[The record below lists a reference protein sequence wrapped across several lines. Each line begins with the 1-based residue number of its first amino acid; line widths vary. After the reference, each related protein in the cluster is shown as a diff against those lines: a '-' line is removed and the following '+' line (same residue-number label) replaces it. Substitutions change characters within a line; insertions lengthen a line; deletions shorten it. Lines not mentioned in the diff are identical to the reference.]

1 MADRIKGITVVLGGD
16 TTGLNKALSGTNKEI
31 KSTQAQLKDVERL
44 LKLDPT
50 NTKLLEQRQRLL
62 SEAVGET
69 RTKLTALKEAEKQ
82 VQEQFK
88 KGEISQQQ
96 YDALQREIVETE
108 NQLKGLQTQAE
119 KSNDALASIKTV
131 SDKVALGA
139 SNLSKTMLPATAAI
153 AGIGGVAFNAA
164 SDLVESQNK
173 VDVAFGDSAE
183 SIKNFAETTL
193 DAYGIAKGTA
203 MDMAAQFGDMGTSM
217 GLSSSAT
224 ADMSKSLVGL
234 VGDLASFK
242 NISTDQAMT
251 ALNGIFTGETESLKT
266 LGIVMTQTNLDA
278 YALAN
283 GFGKTTKEMTEAEK
297 VQLRYAYIMNAT
309 KNAQGDFSRTSDG
322 AANSMRIMKES
333 AKEATAEF
341 GQALLPVI
349 TPLIQKVT
357 ELIKGFSALDDGQK
371 KTIITVLALVAAIGP
386 VAGII
391 SGIASAASISTTVIS
406 TLRGAIAI
414 LTGTATTGTTAATAL
429 AKAIAFL
436 TSPIGIVIAAIVA
449 AVALIAVKGDE
460 IQAIL
465 QKVDD
470 FLQNVFATDW
480 TKIFGPVLGNI
491 LNGFFKNVKNIW
503 DSIKRIF
510 SGVIDFIRGV
520 FTGDWERAWK
530 GVQDIFGGL
539 FNGLVALAKA
549 PLNGIIGLL
558 NMAIGAINS
567 LINGFNSIGFTMPK
581 WLGGGSWH
589 PNIPNIPSIPFLAKG
604 GTVLSGSAIVGEAG
618 PELLTVGPGGTRVQP
633 ITNSSTNDTYLGGLT
648 LNVYGAPGQSEN
660 ELANIIMEKIQSATL
675 RKGAVF
681 GA

>member
-96 YDALQREIVETE
+96 YDALQREIIETE
-108 NQLKGLQTQAE
+108 NQLNKLESAANQ
-119 KSNDALASIKTV
+119 SNAALNKIAAVANNISGGAQKVADATRGISVAAGGAAVGMLGMAVSAGAAADDINTLAKQSGFGTDEIQKWQYAADRMDVSVETIISSARKMKKNMVSTSKDTIAAWEELGVAVTDSNGELRDSTTVFYEVVDALAKVENETQRDTLAMQLFGKSADEMAGIIDDGGTALKEMGAEAEASGLILSQDALDGANAFNDGLDTLKAKAQQAFFSSGAALAENLLPLLDTLV
-131 SDKVALGA
+131 EKMSVALSWIA
-139 SNLSKTMLPATAAI
+139 S
-153 AGIGGVAFNAA
+153 
-164 SDLVESQNK
+164 
-173 VDVAFGDSAE
+173 
-183 SIKNFAETTL
+183 L
-193 DAYGIAKGTA
+193 D
-203 MDMAAQFGDMGTSM
+203 
-217 GLSSSAT
+217 
-224 ADMSKSLVGL
+224 
-234 VGDLASFK
+234 
-242 NISTDQAMT
+242 
-251 ALNGIFTGETESLKT
+251 GETLT
-266 LGIVMTQTNLDA
+266 MIG
-278 YALAN
+278 
-283 GFGKTTKEMTEAEK
+283 
-297 VQLRYAYIMNAT
+297 
-309 KNAQGDFSRTSDG
+309 
-322 AANSMRIMKES
+322 
-333 AKEATAEF
+333 
-341 GQALLPVI
+341 
-349 TPLIQKVT
+349 
-357 ELIKGFSALDDGQK
+357 
-371 KTIITVLALVAAIGP
+371 TVLLAVAAISP
-386 VAGII
+386 IAGII
-391 SGIASAASISTTVIS
+391 SKITGSIQLVTQAINFLIAN
-406 TLRGAIAI
+406 
-414 LTGTATTGTTAATAL
+414 
-429 AKAIAFL
+429 
-436 TSPIGIVIAAIVA
+436 PIVLLIAAIVA
-449 AVALIAVKGDE
+449 LVVLIATKGDE

-465 QKVDD
+465 QKVDN

-618 PELLTVGPGGTRVQP
+618 PELLTVGPGGTKVQP
-633 ITNSSTNDTYLGGLT
+633 LTNSSTNDTYLGGLT

>member
-1 MADRIKGITVVLGGD
+1 LGGEQLADRIKGITVVLGGD

-69 RTKLTALKEAEKQ
+69 RSKLTALKEAEKQ

-96 YDALQREIVETE
+96 YDALQREIIETESQLNKLESAANQSNAALNKIAAVANDISGGAQKVADATRGISVAAGGAAVGMLGMAVSAGAAADDINTLAKQSGFGTDEIQKWQYAADRMDVSVETIISSARKMKKNMVSTSKDTIAAWE
-108 NQLKGLQTQAE
+108 ELGVAVTD
-119 KSNDALASIKTV
+119 SNGELRDSTTVFYEAVDALAKVENETQRDTLAMQLFGKSADEMAGIIDDGGTALKEMGAEAEASGLILSQDALDGANAFNDGLDTLKAKAQQAFFSSGASLAENLLPMLDTLV
-131 SDKVALGA
+131 EKMSVALSWIA
-139 SNLSKTMLPATAAI
+139 S
-153 AGIGGVAFNAA
+153 
-164 SDLVESQNK
+164 
-173 VDVAFGDSAE
+173 
-183 SIKNFAETTL
+183 L
-193 DAYGIAKGTA
+193 D
-203 MDMAAQFGDMGTSM
+203 
-217 GLSSSAT
+217 
-224 ADMSKSLVGL
+224 
-234 VGDLASFK
+234 
-242 NISTDQAMT
+242 
-251 ALNGIFTGETESLKT
+251 GETLT
-266 LGIVMTQTNLDA
+266 MIG
-278 YALAN
+278 
-283 GFGKTTKEMTEAEK
+283 
-297 VQLRYAYIMNAT
+297 
-309 KNAQGDFSRTSDG
+309 
-322 AANSMRIMKES
+322 
-333 AKEATAEF
+333 
-341 GQALLPVI
+341 
-349 TPLIQKVT
+349 
-357 ELIKGFSALDDGQK
+357 
-371 KTIITVLALVAAIGP
+371 TVLLAVAAISP
-386 VAGII
+386 IAGII
-391 SGIASAASISTTVIS
+391 SKITGSIQLVTQAINFLIAN
-406 TLRGAIAI
+406 
-414 LTGTATTGTTAATAL
+414 
-429 AKAIAFL
+429 
-436 TSPIGIVIAAIVA
+436 PIVLLIAAIVA
-449 AVALIAVKGDE
+449 LVVLIATKGDE

-465 QKVDD
+465 QKVDN

-633 ITNSSTNDTYLGGLT
+633 LTNSSTNDTYLGGLT

-660 ELANIIMEKIQSATL
+660 ELANIIMGKIQSATL

>member
-96 YDALQREIVETE
+96 YDALQREIIETE
-108 NQLKGLQTQAE
+108 NQLNKLESAANQ
-119 KSNDALASIKTV
+119 SNAALNKIEAVANNISGGAQKVADATRGISVAAGGAAVGMLGMAVSAGAAADDINTLAKQSGFGTDEIQKWQYAADRMDVSVETIISSARKMKKNMVSTSKDTIAAWEELGVAVTDSNGELRDSTTVFYEAVDALAKVENETQRDTLAMQLFGKSADEMAGIIDDGGTALKEMGAEAEASGLILSQDALDGANAFNDGLDTLKAKAQQAFFSSGAALAENLLPMLDSLVDKMSGVLSWIASLDGETLTMIGTV
-131 SDKVALGA
+131 LLAI
-139 SNLSKTMLPATAAI
+139 AAI
-153 AGIGGVAFNAA
+153 SPI
-164 SDLVESQNK
+164 
-173 VDVAFGDSAE
+173 
-183 SIKNFAETTL
+183 
-193 DAYGIAKGTA
+193 
-203 MDMAAQFGDMGTSM
+203 
-217 GLSSSAT
+217 
-224 ADMSKSLVGL
+224 
-234 VGDLASFK
+234 
-242 NISTDQAMT
+242 
-251 ALNGIFTGETESLKT
+251 
-266 LGIVMTQTNLDA
+266 
-278 YALAN
+278 
-283 GFGKTTKEMTEAEK
+283 
-297 VQLRYAYIMNAT
+297 
-309 KNAQGDFSRTSDG
+309 
-322 AANSMRIMKES
+322 
-333 AKEATAEF
+333 
-341 GQALLPVI
+341 
-349 TPLIQKVT
+349 
-357 ELIKGFSALDDGQK
+357 
-371 KTIITVLALVAAIGP
+371 
-386 VAGII
+386 AGII
-391 SGIASAASISTTVIS
+391 SKITGSIQLVTQAINFLIAN
-406 TLRGAIAI
+406 
-414 LTGTATTGTTAATAL
+414 
-429 AKAIAFL
+429 
-436 TSPIGIVIAAIVA
+436 PIVLLIVAIVA
-449 AVALIAVKGDE
+449 LVVLIATKGDE

-465 QKVDD
+465 QKVDN

-633 ITNSSTNDTYLGGLT
+633 LTNSSTNDTYLGGLT

>member
-96 YDALQREIVETE
+96 YDALQREIIETE
-108 NQLKGLQTQAE
+108 NQLNKLESAANQ
-119 KSNDALASIKTV
+119 SNAALNKIAAVANNISGGAQKVADATRGISVAAGGAAVGMLGMAVSAGAAADDINTLAKQSGFGTDEIQKWQYAADRMDVSVETIISSARKMKKNMVSTSKDTIAAWEELGVAVTDSNGELRDSTTVFYEAVDALAKVENETQRDTLAMQLFGKSADEMAGIIDDGGTALKEMGAEAEASGLILSQDALDGANAFNDGLDTLKAKAQQAFFSSGAALAENLLPLLDTLV
-131 SDKVALGA
+131 EKMSVALSWIA
-139 SNLSKTMLPATAAI
+139 S
-153 AGIGGVAFNAA
+153 
-164 SDLVESQNK
+164 
-173 VDVAFGDSAE
+173 
-183 SIKNFAETTL
+183 L
-193 DAYGIAKGTA
+193 D
-203 MDMAAQFGDMGTSM
+203 
-217 GLSSSAT
+217 
-224 ADMSKSLVGL
+224 
-234 VGDLASFK
+234 
-242 NISTDQAMT
+242 
-251 ALNGIFTGETESLKT
+251 GETLT
-266 LGIVMTQTNLDA
+266 MIG
-278 YALAN
+278 
-283 GFGKTTKEMTEAEK
+283 
-297 VQLRYAYIMNAT
+297 
-309 KNAQGDFSRTSDG
+309 
-322 AANSMRIMKES
+322 
-333 AKEATAEF
+333 
-341 GQALLPVI
+341 
-349 TPLIQKVT
+349 
-357 ELIKGFSALDDGQK
+357 
-371 KTIITVLALVAAIGP
+371 TVLLAVAAISP
-386 VAGII
+386 IAGII
-391 SGIASAASISTTVIS
+391 SKITGSIQLVTQAINFLIAN
-406 TLRGAIAI
+406 
-414 LTGTATTGTTAATAL
+414 
-429 AKAIAFL
+429 
-436 TSPIGIVIAAIVA
+436 PIVLLIAAIVA
-449 AVALIAVKGDE
+449 LVVLIATKGDE

-465 QKVDD
+465 QKVDN

-604 GTVLSGSAIVGEAG
+604 GTVLSGSAIVGEDG
-618 PELLTVGPGGTRVQP
+618 PELLTVGPGGTKVQP
-633 ITNSSTNDTYLGGLT
+633 LTNSSTNDTYLGGLT

>member
-69 RTKLTALKEAEKQ
+69 RTKLTDLKEAEKQ

-96 YDALQREIVETE
+96 YDALQREIIETE
-108 NQLKGLQTQAE
+108 NQLNKLESAANQ
-119 KSNDALASIKTV
+119 SNAALNKIAAVANNISGGAQKVADATRGISVAAGGAAVGMLGMAVSAGAAADDINTLAKQSGFGTDEIQKWQYAADRMDVSVETIISSARKMKKNMVSTSKDTIAAWEELGVAVTDSNGELRDSTTVFYEAVDALAKVENETQRDTLAMQLFGKSADEMAGIIDDGGTALKEMGAEAEASGLILSQDALDGANAFNDGLDTLKAKAQQAFFSSGAALAENLLPLLDTLV
-131 SDKVALGA
+131 EKMSVALSWIA
-139 SNLSKTMLPATAAI
+139 S
-153 AGIGGVAFNAA
+153 
-164 SDLVESQNK
+164 
-173 VDVAFGDSAE
+173 
-183 SIKNFAETTL
+183 L
-193 DAYGIAKGTA
+193 D
-203 MDMAAQFGDMGTSM
+203 
-217 GLSSSAT
+217 
-224 ADMSKSLVGL
+224 
-234 VGDLASFK
+234 
-242 NISTDQAMT
+242 
-251 ALNGIFTGETESLKT
+251 GETLT
-266 LGIVMTQTNLDA
+266 MIG
-278 YALAN
+278 
-283 GFGKTTKEMTEAEK
+283 
-297 VQLRYAYIMNAT
+297 
-309 KNAQGDFSRTSDG
+309 
-322 AANSMRIMKES
+322 
-333 AKEATAEF
+333 
-341 GQALLPVI
+341 
-349 TPLIQKVT
+349 
-357 ELIKGFSALDDGQK
+357 
-371 KTIITVLALVAAIGP
+371 TVLLAVAAISP
-386 VAGII
+386 IAGII
-391 SGIASAASISTTVIS
+391 SKITGSIQLVTQAINFLIAN
-406 TLRGAIAI
+406 
-414 LTGTATTGTTAATAL
+414 
-429 AKAIAFL
+429 
-436 TSPIGIVIAAIVA
+436 PIVLLIAAIVA
-449 AVALIAVKGDE
+449 LVVLIATKGDE

-465 QKVDD
+465 QKVDN

-589 PNIPNIPSIPFLAKG
+589 PNIQNIPSIPFLAKG

-633 ITNSSTNDTYLGGLT
+633 LTNSSTNDTYLGGLT

>member
-69 RTKLTALKEAEKQ
+69 RSKLTALKEAEKQ

-96 YDALQREIVETE
+96 YDALQREIIETESQLNKLESAANQSNAALNKIAAVANDISGGAQKVADATRGISVAAGGAAVGMLGMAVSAGAAADDINTLAKQSGFGTDEIQKWQYAADRMDVSVETIISSARKMKKNMVSTSKDTIAAWE
-108 NQLKGLQTQAE
+108 ELGVAVTD
-119 KSNDALASIKTV
+119 SNGELRDSTTVFYEAVDALAKVENETQRDTLAMQLFGKSADEMAGIIDDGGTALKEMGAEAEASGLILSQDALDGANAFNDGLDTLKAKAQQAFFSSGASLAENLLPMLDTLV
-131 SDKVALGA
+131 EKMSVALSWIA
-139 SNLSKTMLPATAAI
+139 S
-153 AGIGGVAFNAA
+153 
-164 SDLVESQNK
+164 
-173 VDVAFGDSAE
+173 
-183 SIKNFAETTL
+183 L
-193 DAYGIAKGTA
+193 D
-203 MDMAAQFGDMGTSM
+203 
-217 GLSSSAT
+217 
-224 ADMSKSLVGL
+224 
-234 VGDLASFK
+234 
-242 NISTDQAMT
+242 
-251 ALNGIFTGETESLKT
+251 GETLT
-266 LGIVMTQTNLDA
+266 MIG
-278 YALAN
+278 
-283 GFGKTTKEMTEAEK
+283 
-297 VQLRYAYIMNAT
+297 
-309 KNAQGDFSRTSDG
+309 
-322 AANSMRIMKES
+322 
-333 AKEATAEF
+333 
-341 GQALLPVI
+341 
-349 TPLIQKVT
+349 
-357 ELIKGFSALDDGQK
+357 
-371 KTIITVLALVAAIGP
+371 TVLLAVAAISP
-386 VAGII
+386 IAGII
-391 SGIASAASISTTVIS
+391 SKITGSIQLVTQAINFLIAN
-406 TLRGAIAI
+406 
-414 LTGTATTGTTAATAL
+414 
-429 AKAIAFL
+429 
-436 TSPIGIVIAAIVA
+436 PIVLLIAAIVA
-449 AVALIAVKGDE
+449 LVVLIATKGDE

-465 QKVDD
+465 QKVDN

-633 ITNSSTNDTYLGGLT
+633 LTNSSTNDTYLGGLT

-660 ELANIIMEKIQSATL
+660 ELANIIMGKIQSATL

>member
-96 YDALQREIVETE
+96 YDALQREIIETESQLNKLESAANQSNAALNKIAAVANDISGGAQKVADATRGISVAAGGAAVGMLGMAVSAGAAADDINTLAKQSGFGTDEIQKWQYAADRMDVSVETIISSARKMKKNMVSTSKDTIAAWE
-108 NQLKGLQTQAE
+108 ELGVAVTD
-119 KSNDALASIKTV
+119 SNGELRDSTTVFYEAVDALAQVENETQRDTLAMQLFGKSADEMAGIIDDGGTALKEMGAEAEASGLILSQDALDGANAFNDGLDTLKAKAQQAFFSSGAALAENLLPMLDTLV
-131 SDKVALGA
+131 EKMSVALSWIA
-139 SNLSKTMLPATAAI
+139 S
-153 AGIGGVAFNAA
+153 
-164 SDLVESQNK
+164 
-173 VDVAFGDSAE
+173 
-183 SIKNFAETTL
+183 L
-193 DAYGIAKGTA
+193 D
-203 MDMAAQFGDMGTSM
+203 
-217 GLSSSAT
+217 
-224 ADMSKSLVGL
+224 
-234 VGDLASFK
+234 
-242 NISTDQAMT
+242 
-251 ALNGIFTGETESLKT
+251 GETLT
-266 LGIVMTQTNLDA
+266 MIG
-278 YALAN
+278 
-283 GFGKTTKEMTEAEK
+283 
-297 VQLRYAYIMNAT
+297 
-309 KNAQGDFSRTSDG
+309 
-322 AANSMRIMKES
+322 
-333 AKEATAEF
+333 
-341 GQALLPVI
+341 
-349 TPLIQKVT
+349 
-357 ELIKGFSALDDGQK
+357 
-371 KTIITVLALVAAIGP
+371 TVLLAVAAISP
-386 VAGII
+386 IAGII
-391 SGIASAASISTTVIS
+391 SKITGSIQLVTQAINFLIAN
-406 TLRGAIAI
+406 
-414 LTGTATTGTTAATAL
+414 
-429 AKAIAFL
+429 
-436 TSPIGIVIAAIVA
+436 PIVLLIAAIVA
-449 AVALIAVKGDE
+449 LVVLIATKGDE

-491 LNGFFKNVKNIW
+491 LNGFFKNVKKIW

-633 ITNSSTNDTYLGGLT
+633 LTNSSTNDTYLGGLT

>member
-96 YDALQREIVETE
+96 YDALQREIIETE
-108 NQLKGLQTQAE
+108 NQLNKLESAANQ
-119 KSNDALASIKTV
+119 SNAALNKIAAVANNISGGAQKVADATRGISVAAGGAAVGMLGMAVSAGAAADDINTLAKQSGFGTDEIQKWQYAADRMDVSVETIISSARKMKKNMVSTSKDTIAAWEELGVAVTDSNGELRDSTTVFYEAVDALAKVENETQRDTLAMQLFGKSADEMAGIIDDGGTALKEMGAEAEASGLILSQDALDGANAFNDGLDTLKAKAQQAFFSSGAALAENLLPLLDTLV
-131 SDKVALGA
+131 EKMSVALSWIA
-139 SNLSKTMLPATAAI
+139 S
-153 AGIGGVAFNAA
+153 
-164 SDLVESQNK
+164 
-173 VDVAFGDSAE
+173 
-183 SIKNFAETTL
+183 L
-193 DAYGIAKGTA
+193 D
-203 MDMAAQFGDMGTSM
+203 
-217 GLSSSAT
+217 
-224 ADMSKSLVGL
+224 
-234 VGDLASFK
+234 
-242 NISTDQAMT
+242 
-251 ALNGIFTGETESLKT
+251 GETLT
-266 LGIVMTQTNLDA
+266 MIG
-278 YALAN
+278 
-283 GFGKTTKEMTEAEK
+283 
-297 VQLRYAYIMNAT
+297 
-309 KNAQGDFSRTSDG
+309 
-322 AANSMRIMKES
+322 
-333 AKEATAEF
+333 
-341 GQALLPVI
+341 
-349 TPLIQKVT
+349 
-357 ELIKGFSALDDGQK
+357 
-371 KTIITVLALVAAIGP
+371 TVLLAVAAISP
-386 VAGII
+386 IAGII
-391 SGIASAASISTTVIS
+391 SKITGSIQLVTQAINFLIAN
-406 TLRGAIAI
+406 
-414 LTGTATTGTTAATAL
+414 
-429 AKAIAFL
+429 
-436 TSPIGIVIAAIVA
+436 PIVLLIAAIVA
-449 AVALIAVKGDE
+449 LVVLIATKGDE

-465 QKVDD
+465 QKVDN

-618 PELLTVGPGGTRVQP
+618 PELLTVGPGGTKVQP
-633 ITNSSTNDTYLGGLT
+633 LTNSSTNDTYLGGLT

>member
-69 RTKLTALKEAEKQ
+69 RTKLTDLKEAEKQ

-96 YDALQREIVETE
+96 YDALQREIIETE
-108 NQLKGLQTQAE
+108 NQLNKLESAANQ
-119 KSNDALASIKTV
+119 SNAALNKIAAVANNISGGAQKVADATRGISVAAGGAAVGMLGMAVSAGAAADDINTLAKQSGFGTDEIQKWQYAADRMDVSVETIISSARKMKKNMVSTSKDTIAAWEELGVAVTDSNGELRDSTTVFYEAVDALAKVENETQRDTLAMQLFGKSADEMAGIIDDGGTALKEMGAEAEASGLILSQDALDGANAFNDGLDTLKAKAQQAFFSSGAALAENLLPLLDTLV
-131 SDKVALGA
+131 EKMSVALSWIA
-139 SNLSKTMLPATAAI
+139 S
-153 AGIGGVAFNAA
+153 
-164 SDLVESQNK
+164 
-173 VDVAFGDSAE
+173 
-183 SIKNFAETTL
+183 L
-193 DAYGIAKGTA
+193 D
-203 MDMAAQFGDMGTSM
+203 
-217 GLSSSAT
+217 
-224 ADMSKSLVGL
+224 
-234 VGDLASFK
+234 
-242 NISTDQAMT
+242 
-251 ALNGIFTGETESLKT
+251 GETLT
-266 LGIVMTQTNLDA
+266 MIG
-278 YALAN
+278 
-283 GFGKTTKEMTEAEK
+283 
-297 VQLRYAYIMNAT
+297 
-309 KNAQGDFSRTSDG
+309 
-322 AANSMRIMKES
+322 
-333 AKEATAEF
+333 
-341 GQALLPVI
+341 
-349 TPLIQKVT
+349 
-357 ELIKGFSALDDGQK
+357 
-371 KTIITVLALVAAIGP
+371 TVLLAVAAISP
-386 VAGII
+386 IAGII
-391 SGIASAASISTTVIS
+391 SKITWSIQLVTQAINFLIAN
-406 TLRGAIAI
+406 
-414 LTGTATTGTTAATAL
+414 
-429 AKAIAFL
+429 
-436 TSPIGIVIAAIVA
+436 PIVLLIAAIVA
-449 AVALIAVKGDE
+449 LVVLIATKGDE

-465 QKVDD
+465 QKVDN

-589 PNIPNIPSIPFLAKG
+589 PNIQNIPSIPFLAKG

-618 PELLTVGPGGTRVQP
+618 PELLTVGPGGTKVQP
-633 ITNSSTNDTYLGGLT
+633 LTNSSTNDTYLGGLT

>member
-1 MADRIKGITVVLGGD
+1 MGGEQLADRIKGITVVLGGD

-69 RTKLTALKEAEKQ
+69 RSKLTALKEAEKQ

-96 YDALQREIVETE
+96 YDALQREIIETESQLNKLESAANQSNAALNKIAAVANDISGGAQKVADATRGISVAAGGAAVGMLGMAVSAGAAADDINTLAKQSGFGTDEIQKWQYAADRMDVSVETIISSARKMKKNMVSTSKDTIAAWE
-108 NQLKGLQTQAE
+108 ELGVAVTD
-119 KSNDALASIKTV
+119 SNGELRDSTTVFYEAVDALAKVENETQRDTLAMQLFGKSADEMAGIIDDGGTALKEMGAEAEASGLILSQDALDGANAFNDGLDTLKAKAQQAFFSSGASLAENLLPMLDTLV
-131 SDKVALGA
+131 EKMSVALSWIA
-139 SNLSKTMLPATAAI
+139 S
-153 AGIGGVAFNAA
+153 
-164 SDLVESQNK
+164 
-173 VDVAFGDSAE
+173 
-183 SIKNFAETTL
+183 L
-193 DAYGIAKGTA
+193 D
-203 MDMAAQFGDMGTSM
+203 
-217 GLSSSAT
+217 
-224 ADMSKSLVGL
+224 
-234 VGDLASFK
+234 
-242 NISTDQAMT
+242 
-251 ALNGIFTGETESLKT
+251 GETLT
-266 LGIVMTQTNLDA
+266 MIG
-278 YALAN
+278 
-283 GFGKTTKEMTEAEK
+283 
-297 VQLRYAYIMNAT
+297 
-309 KNAQGDFSRTSDG
+309 
-322 AANSMRIMKES
+322 
-333 AKEATAEF
+333 
-341 GQALLPVI
+341 
-349 TPLIQKVT
+349 
-357 ELIKGFSALDDGQK
+357 
-371 KTIITVLALVAAIGP
+371 TVLLAVAAISP
-386 VAGII
+386 IAGII
-391 SGIASAASISTTVIS
+391 SKITGSIQLVTQAINFLIAN
-406 TLRGAIAI
+406 
-414 LTGTATTGTTAATAL
+414 
-429 AKAIAFL
+429 
-436 TSPIGIVIAAIVA
+436 PIVLLIAAIVA
-449 AVALIAVKGDE
+449 LVVLIATKGDE

-465 QKVDD
+465 QKVDN

-618 PELLTVGPGGTRVQP
+618 PELLTVGPGGTKVQP
-633 ITNSSTNDTYLGGLT
+633 LTNSSTNDTYLGGLT

>member
-69 RTKLTALKEAEKQ
+69 RTKLTDLKEAEKQ

-96 YDALQREIVETE
+96 YDALQREIIETE
-108 NQLKGLQTQAE
+108 NQLNKLESAANQ
-119 KSNDALASIKTV
+119 SNAALNKIAAVANNISGGAQKVADATRGISVAAGGAAVGMLGMAVSAGAAADDINTLAKQSGFGTDEIQKWQYAADRMDVSVETIISSARKMKKNMVSTSKDTIAAWEELGVAVTDSNGELRDSTTVFYEAVDALAKVENETQRDTLAMQLFGKSADEMAGIIDDGGTALKEMGAEAEASGLILSQDALDGANAFNDGLDTLKAKAQQAFFSSGAALAENLLPLLDTLV
-131 SDKVALGA
+131 EKMSVALSWIA
-139 SNLSKTMLPATAAI
+139 S
-153 AGIGGVAFNAA
+153 
-164 SDLVESQNK
+164 
-173 VDVAFGDSAE
+173 
-183 SIKNFAETTL
+183 L
-193 DAYGIAKGTA
+193 D
-203 MDMAAQFGDMGTSM
+203 
-217 GLSSSAT
+217 
-224 ADMSKSLVGL
+224 
-234 VGDLASFK
+234 
-242 NISTDQAMT
+242 
-251 ALNGIFTGETESLKT
+251 GETLT
-266 LGIVMTQTNLDA
+266 MIG
-278 YALAN
+278 
-283 GFGKTTKEMTEAEK
+283 
-297 VQLRYAYIMNAT
+297 
-309 KNAQGDFSRTSDG
+309 
-322 AANSMRIMKES
+322 
-333 AKEATAEF
+333 
-341 GQALLPVI
+341 
-349 TPLIQKVT
+349 
-357 ELIKGFSALDDGQK
+357 
-371 KTIITVLALVAAIGP
+371 TVLLAVAAISP
-386 VAGII
+386 IASII
-391 SGIASAASISTTVIS
+391 SKITGSIQLVTQAINFLIAN
-406 TLRGAIAI
+406 
-414 LTGTATTGTTAATAL
+414 
-429 AKAIAFL
+429 
-436 TSPIGIVIAAIVA
+436 PIVLLIAAIVA
-449 AVALIAVKGDE
+449 LVVLIATKGDE

-465 QKVDD
+465 QKVDN

-618 PELLTVGPGGTRVQP
+618 PELLTVGPGGTKVQP
-633 ITNSSTNDTYLGGLT
+633 LTNSSTNDTYLGGLT

>member
-69 RTKLTALKEAEKQ
+69 RTKLTDLKEAEKQ

-96 YDALQREIVETE
+96 YDALQREIIETE
-108 NQLKGLQTQAE
+108 NQLNKLESAANQ
-119 KSNDALASIKTV
+119 SNAALNKIAAVANNISGGAQKVADATRGISVAAGGAAVGMLGMAVSAGAAADDINTLAKQSGFGTDEIQKWQYAADRMDVSVETIISSARKMKKNMVSTSKDTIAAWEELGVAVTDSNGELRDSTTVFYEAVDALAKVENETQRDTLAMQLFGKSADEMAGIIDDGGTALKEMGAEAEASGLILSQDALDGANAFNDGLDTLKAKAQQAFFSSGAALAENLLPLLDTLV
-131 SDKVALGA
+131 EKMSVALSWIA
-139 SNLSKTMLPATAAI
+139 S
-153 AGIGGVAFNAA
+153 
-164 SDLVESQNK
+164 
-173 VDVAFGDSAE
+173 
-183 SIKNFAETTL
+183 L
-193 DAYGIAKGTA
+193 D
-203 MDMAAQFGDMGTSM
+203 
-217 GLSSSAT
+217 
-224 ADMSKSLVGL
+224 
-234 VGDLASFK
+234 
-242 NISTDQAMT
+242 
-251 ALNGIFTGETESLKT
+251 GETLT
-266 LGIVMTQTNLDA
+266 MIG
-278 YALAN
+278 
-283 GFGKTTKEMTEAEK
+283 
-297 VQLRYAYIMNAT
+297 
-309 KNAQGDFSRTSDG
+309 
-322 AANSMRIMKES
+322 
-333 AKEATAEF
+333 
-341 GQALLPVI
+341 
-349 TPLIQKVT
+349 
-357 ELIKGFSALDDGQK
+357 
-371 KTIITVLALVAAIGP
+371 TVLLAVAAISP
-386 VAGII
+386 IAGII
-391 SGIASAASISTTVIS
+391 SKITGSIQLVTQAINFLIAN
-406 TLRGAIAI
+406 
-414 LTGTATTGTTAATAL
+414 
-429 AKAIAFL
+429 
-436 TSPIGIVIAAIVA
+436 PIVLLIAAIVA
-449 AVALIAVKGDE
+449 LVVLIATKGDE

-465 QKVDD
+465 QKVDN

-589 PNIPNIPSIPFLAKG
+589 PNIQNIPSIPFLAKG

-618 PELLTVGPGGTRVQP
+618 PELLAVGPGGTRVQP
-633 ITNSSTNDTYLGGLT
+633 LTNSSTNDTYLGGLT

>member
-31 KSTQAQLKDVERL
+31 KSTQAQLKDVDRL

-69 RTKLTALKEAEKQ
+69 KTKLTALKEAEKR

-96 YDALQREIVETE
+96 YDALQREIIETESQLNKLESAANQSNAALNKIAAVANNLSGGARKVADATRGISIAAGGAAAGMLGMAVSAGAAADDINTLAKQSGFGTDEIQKWQYAADRMDVSVETIIGSARKMKKNMVSTSKDTIAAWE
-108 NQLKGLQTQAE
+108 ELGVAVTD
-119 KSNDALASIKTV
+119 SNGELRDSTDV
-131 SDKVALGA
+131 FYE
-139 SNLSKTMLPATAAI
+139 AI
-153 AGIGGVAFNAA
+153 AALSQVENETQRDTLAMQLFGKSADEMAGIIDDGGAA
-164 SDLVESQNK
+164 LREMGAEAQASGLILSQ
-173 VDVAFGDSAE
+173 D
-183 SIKNFAETTL
+183 
-193 DAYGIAKGTA
+193 
-203 MDMAAQFGDMGTSM
+203 
-217 GLSSSAT
+217 
-224 ADMSKSLVGL
+224 
-234 VGDLASFK
+234 
-242 NISTDQAMT
+242 
-251 ALNGIFTGETESLKT
+251 ALNGANAFNDGLDTLKAKAQQAFFSSGAALAENLLPMLDSLVDKMSGVLSWIASLDGETLT
-266 LGIVMTQTNLDA
+266 MIG
-278 YALAN
+278 
-283 GFGKTTKEMTEAEK
+283 
-297 VQLRYAYIMNAT
+297 
-309 KNAQGDFSRTSDG
+309 
-322 AANSMRIMKES
+322 
-333 AKEATAEF
+333 
-341 GQALLPVI
+341 
-349 TPLIQKVT
+349 
-357 ELIKGFSALDDGQK
+357 
-371 KTIITVLALVAAIGP
+371 TVLLAIASISP
-386 VAGII
+386 IAGII
-391 SGIASAASISTTVIS
+391 SKITGSIQLVTQAINFLIAN
-406 TLRGAIAI
+406 
-414 LTGTATTGTTAATAL
+414 
-429 AKAIAFL
+429 
-436 TSPIGIVIAAIVA
+436 PIVLLIVAIVA
-449 AVALIAVKGDE
+449 LVVLIATKGDE

-465 QKVDD
+465 QKVDN

-633 ITNSSTNDTYLGGLT
+633 LTNSSTNDTYLGGLT

>member
-96 YDALQREIVETE
+96 YDALQREIIETESQLNKLESAANQSNAALNKIAAVANNLSGGARKVADATRGISIAAGGAAAGMLGMAVSAGAAADDINTLAKQSGFGTDEIQKWQYAADRMDVSVETIIGSARKMKKNMVSTSKDTIAAWE
-108 NQLKGLQTQAE
+108 ELGVAVTD
-119 KSNDALASIKTV
+119 SNGELRDSTDV
-131 SDKVALGA
+131 FYE
-139 SNLSKTMLPATAAI
+139 AI
-153 AGIGGVAFNAA
+153 AALSQVENETQRDTLAMQLFGKSADEMAGIIDDGGAA
-164 SDLVESQNK
+164 LREMGAEAQASGLILSQ
-173 VDVAFGDSAE
+173 D
-183 SIKNFAETTL
+183 
-193 DAYGIAKGTA
+193 
-203 MDMAAQFGDMGTSM
+203 
-217 GLSSSAT
+217 
-224 ADMSKSLVGL
+224 
-234 VGDLASFK
+234 
-242 NISTDQAMT
+242 
-251 ALNGIFTGETESLKT
+251 ALNGANAFNDGLDTLKAKAQQAFFSSGAALAENLLPMLDSLVDKMSGVLSWIASLDGETLT
-266 LGIVMTQTNLDA
+266 MIG
-278 YALAN
+278 
-283 GFGKTTKEMTEAEK
+283 
-297 VQLRYAYIMNAT
+297 
-309 KNAQGDFSRTSDG
+309 
-322 AANSMRIMKES
+322 
-333 AKEATAEF
+333 
-341 GQALLPVI
+341 
-349 TPLIQKVT
+349 
-357 ELIKGFSALDDGQK
+357 
-371 KTIITVLALVAAIGP
+371 TVLLAIASISP
-386 VAGII
+386 IAGII
-391 SGIASAASISTTVIS
+391 SKITGSIQLVTQAINFLIAN
-406 TLRGAIAI
+406 
-414 LTGTATTGTTAATAL
+414 
-429 AKAIAFL
+429 
-436 TSPIGIVIAAIVA
+436 PIVLLIVAIVA
-449 AVALIAVKGDE
+449 LVVLIATKGDE

-465 QKVDD
+465 QKVDN

-633 ITNSSTNDTYLGGLT
+633 LTNSSTNDTYLGGLT

>member
-69 RTKLTALKEAEKQ
+69 KTKLTALKEAEKQ

-96 YDALQREIVETE
+96 YDALQREIIETESQLNKLESAANQSNAALNKIAAVANNLSGGARKVADATRGISIAAGGAAAGMLGMAVSAGAAADDINTLAKQSGFGTDEIQKWQYAADRMDVSVETIIGSARKMKKNMVSTSKDTIAAWE
-108 NQLKGLQTQAE
+108 ELGVAVTD
-119 KSNDALASIKTV
+119 SNGELRDSTDV
-131 SDKVALGA
+131 FYE
-139 SNLSKTMLPATAAI
+139 AI
-153 AGIGGVAFNAA
+153 AALSQVENETQRDTLAMQLFGKSADEMAGIVDDGGAA
-164 SDLVESQNK
+164 LMEMGAEAQASGLILSQ
-173 VDVAFGDSAE
+173 D
-183 SIKNFAETTL
+183 
-193 DAYGIAKGTA
+193 
-203 MDMAAQFGDMGTSM
+203 
-217 GLSSSAT
+217 
-224 ADMSKSLVGL
+224 
-234 VGDLASFK
+234 
-242 NISTDQAMT
+242 
-251 ALNGIFTGETESLKT
+251 ALNGANAFNDGLDTLKAKAQQAFFSSGAALAENLLPMLDSLVDKMSGVLSWIASLDGETLT
-266 LGIVMTQTNLDA
+266 MIG
-278 YALAN
+278 
-283 GFGKTTKEMTEAEK
+283 
-297 VQLRYAYIMNAT
+297 
-309 KNAQGDFSRTSDG
+309 
-322 AANSMRIMKES
+322 
-333 AKEATAEF
+333 
-341 GQALLPVI
+341 
-349 TPLIQKVT
+349 
-357 ELIKGFSALDDGQK
+357 
-371 KTIITVLALVAAIGP
+371 TVLLAVAAISP
-386 VAGII
+386 IAGII
-391 SGIASAASISTTVIS
+391 SKITGSIQLVTQAINFLIAN
-406 TLRGAIAI
+406 
-414 LTGTATTGTTAATAL
+414 
-429 AKAIAFL
+429 
-436 TSPIGIVIAAIVA
+436 PIVLLIAAIVA
-449 AVALIAVKGDE
+449 LVVLIATKGDE

-465 QKVDD
+465 QKVDN

-604 GTVLSGSAIVGEAG
+604 GTVFSGSAIVGEAG
-618 PELLTVGPGGTRVQP
+618 PELLTVGPGGTKVQP
-633 ITNSSTNDTYLGGLT
+633 LTNSSTNDTYLGGLT

>member
-69 RTKLTALKEAEKQ
+69 RSKLTALKEAEKQ

-96 YDALQREIVETE
+96 YDALQREIIETESQLNKLESAANQSNAALNKIAAVANDISGGAQKVADATRGISVAAGGAAVGMLGMAVSAGAAADDINTLAKQSGFGTDEIQKWQYAADRMDVSVETIISSARKMKKNMVSTSKDTIAAWE
-108 NQLKGLQTQAE
+108 ELGVAVTD
-119 KSNDALASIKTV
+119 SNGEIRDSTTVFYEAVDALAQVENETQRDTLAMQLFGKSADEMAGIIDDGGTALKEIGAEAEASGLILSQDALDGANAFNDGLDTLKAKAQQAFFSSGAALAENLLPMLDTLV
-131 SDKVALGA
+131 EKMSVALSWIA
-139 SNLSKTMLPATAAI
+139 S
-153 AGIGGVAFNAA
+153 
-164 SDLVESQNK
+164 
-173 VDVAFGDSAE
+173 
-183 SIKNFAETTL
+183 L
-193 DAYGIAKGTA
+193 D
-203 MDMAAQFGDMGTSM
+203 
-217 GLSSSAT
+217 
-224 ADMSKSLVGL
+224 
-234 VGDLASFK
+234 
-242 NISTDQAMT
+242 
-251 ALNGIFTGETESLKT
+251 GETLT
-266 LGIVMTQTNLDA
+266 MIG
-278 YALAN
+278 
-283 GFGKTTKEMTEAEK
+283 
-297 VQLRYAYIMNAT
+297 
-309 KNAQGDFSRTSDG
+309 
-322 AANSMRIMKES
+322 
-333 AKEATAEF
+333 
-341 GQALLPVI
+341 
-349 TPLIQKVT
+349 
-357 ELIKGFSALDDGQK
+357 
-371 KTIITVLALVAAIGP
+371 TVLLAVAAISP
-386 VAGII
+386 IAGII
-391 SGIASAASISTTVIS
+391 SKITGSIQLVTQAINFLIAN
-406 TLRGAIAI
+406 
-414 LTGTATTGTTAATAL
+414 
-429 AKAIAFL
+429 
-436 TSPIGIVIAAIVA
+436 PIVLLIAAIVA
-449 AVALIAVKGDE
+449 LVVLIATKGDE

-465 QKVDD
+465 QKVDN

-633 ITNSSTNDTYLGGLT
+633 LTNRSTNDTYLGGLT

>member
-96 YDALQREIVETE
+96 YDALQREIIETESQLNKLESAANQSNAALNKIAAVANDISGGAQKVADATRGISVAAGGAAVGMLGMAVSAGAAADDINTLAKQSGFGTDEIQKWQYAADRMDVSVETIISSARKMKKNMVSTSKDTIAAWE
-108 NQLKGLQTQAE
+108 ELGVAVTD
-119 KSNDALASIKTV
+119 SNGELRDSTTVFYEAVDALAKVENETQRDTLAMQLFGKSADEMAGIIDDGGTALKEMGAEAEASGLILSQDALDGANAFNDGLDTLKAKAQQAFFSSGAALAENLLPMLDTLV
-131 SDKVALGA
+131 EKMSVALSWIA
-139 SNLSKTMLPATAAI
+139 S
-153 AGIGGVAFNAA
+153 
-164 SDLVESQNK
+164 
-173 VDVAFGDSAE
+173 
-183 SIKNFAETTL
+183 L
-193 DAYGIAKGTA
+193 D
-203 MDMAAQFGDMGTSM
+203 
-217 GLSSSAT
+217 
-224 ADMSKSLVGL
+224 
-234 VGDLASFK
+234 
-242 NISTDQAMT
+242 
-251 ALNGIFTGETESLKT
+251 GETLT
-266 LGIVMTQTNLDA
+266 MIG
-278 YALAN
+278 
-283 GFGKTTKEMTEAEK
+283 
-297 VQLRYAYIMNAT
+297 
-309 KNAQGDFSRTSDG
+309 
-322 AANSMRIMKES
+322 
-333 AKEATAEF
+333 
-341 GQALLPVI
+341 
-349 TPLIQKVT
+349 
-357 ELIKGFSALDDGQK
+357 
-371 KTIITVLALVAAIGP
+371 TVLLAVAAISP
-386 VAGII
+386 IAGII
-391 SGIASAASISTTVIS
+391 SKITGSIQLVTQAINFLIAN
-406 TLRGAIAI
+406 
-414 LTGTATTGTTAATAL
+414 
-429 AKAIAFL
+429 
-436 TSPIGIVIAAIVA
+436 PIVLLIAAIVA
-449 AVALIAVKGDE
+449 LVVLIATKGDE

-465 QKVDD
+465 QKVDN

-633 ITNSSTNDTYLGGLT
+633 LTNSSTNDTYLGGLT
-648 LNVYGAPGQSEN
+648 LNVYGATGQSEN

>member
-69 RTKLTALKEAEKQ
+69 RSKLTALKEAEKQ

-96 YDALQREIVETE
+96 YDALQREIIETESQLNKLESAANQSNAALNKIAAVANDISGGAQKVAEATRGISVAAGGAAVGMLGMAVSAGAAADDINTLAKQSGFGTDEIQKWQYAADRMDVSVETIISSARKMKKNMVSTSKDTIAAWE
-108 NQLKGLQTQAE
+108 ELGVAVTD
-119 KSNDALASIKTV
+119 SNGELRDSTTVFYEAVDALAKVENETQRDTLAMQLFGKSADEMAGIIDDGGTALKEMGAEAEASGLILSQDALDGANAFNDGLDTLKAKAQQAFFSSGV
-131 SDKVALGA
+131 SLAENLLPMLDTLVEKMSVALSWIA
-139 SNLSKTMLPATAAI
+139 S
-153 AGIGGVAFNAA
+153 
-164 SDLVESQNK
+164 
-173 VDVAFGDSAE
+173 
-183 SIKNFAETTL
+183 L
-193 DAYGIAKGTA
+193 D
-203 MDMAAQFGDMGTSM
+203 
-217 GLSSSAT
+217 
-224 ADMSKSLVGL
+224 
-234 VGDLASFK
+234 
-242 NISTDQAMT
+242 
-251 ALNGIFTGETESLKT
+251 GETLT
-266 LGIVMTQTNLDA
+266 MIG
-278 YALAN
+278 
-283 GFGKTTKEMTEAEK
+283 
-297 VQLRYAYIMNAT
+297 
-309 KNAQGDFSRTSDG
+309 
-322 AANSMRIMKES
+322 
-333 AKEATAEF
+333 
-341 GQALLPVI
+341 
-349 TPLIQKVT
+349 
-357 ELIKGFSALDDGQK
+357 
-371 KTIITVLALVAAIGP
+371 TVLLAVAAISP
-386 VAGII
+386 IAGII
-391 SGIASAASISTTVIS
+391 SKMTGSIQLVTQAINFLIANPIV
-406 TLRGAIAI
+406 LLIAE
-414 LTGTATTGTTAATAL
+414 
-429 AKAIAFL
+429 
-436 TSPIGIVIAAIVA
+436 IVA
-449 AVALIAVKGDE
+449 LVVLIATKGDE

-465 QKVDD
+465 QKVDN

-633 ITNSSTNDTYLGGLT
+633 LTNSSTNDTYLGGLT

>member
-96 YDALQREIVETE
+96 YDALQREIIETESQLNKLESAANQSNAALNKIAAVANDISGGAQKVADATRGISVAAGGAAVGMLGMTVSAGAAADDINTLAKQSGFGTDEIQKWQYAADRMDVSVETIISSARKMKKNMVSTSKDTIAAWE
-108 NQLKGLQTQAE
+108 ELGVAVTD
-119 KSNDALASIKTV
+119 SNGELRDSTTVFYEAVDALAQVENETQRDTLAMQLFGKSADEMAGIIDDGGTALKEMGAEAEASGLILSQDALDGANAFNDGLDTLKAKAQQAFFSSGAALAENLLPMLDTLV
-131 SDKVALGA
+131 EKMSVALSWIA
-139 SNLSKTMLPATAAI
+139 S
-153 AGIGGVAFNAA
+153 
-164 SDLVESQNK
+164 
-173 VDVAFGDSAE
+173 
-183 SIKNFAETTL
+183 L
-193 DAYGIAKGTA
+193 D
-203 MDMAAQFGDMGTSM
+203 
-217 GLSSSAT
+217 
-224 ADMSKSLVGL
+224 
-234 VGDLASFK
+234 
-242 NISTDQAMT
+242 
-251 ALNGIFTGETESLKT
+251 GETLT
-266 LGIVMTQTNLDA
+266 MIG
-278 YALAN
+278 
-283 GFGKTTKEMTEAEK
+283 
-297 VQLRYAYIMNAT
+297 
-309 KNAQGDFSRTSDG
+309 
-322 AANSMRIMKES
+322 
-333 AKEATAEF
+333 
-341 GQALLPVI
+341 
-349 TPLIQKVT
+349 
-357 ELIKGFSALDDGQK
+357 
-371 KTIITVLALVAAIGP
+371 TVLLAVAAISP
-386 VAGII
+386 IAGII
-391 SGIASAASISTTVIS
+391 SKITGSIQLVTQAINFLIAN
-406 TLRGAIAI
+406 
-414 LTGTATTGTTAATAL
+414 
-429 AKAIAFL
+429 
-436 TSPIGIVIAAIVA
+436 PIVLLIAAIVA
-449 AVALIAVKGDE
+449 LVVLIATKGDE

-633 ITNSSTNDTYLGGLT
+633 LTNSSTNDTYLGGLT

>member
-50 NTKLLEQRQRLL
+50 NIKLLEQRQRLL

-96 YDALQREIVETE
+96 YDALQREIIETESQLNKLESAANQSNAALNKIAAVANDISGGAQKVADTTRGISVAAGGAAVGMLGMAVSAGAAADDINTLAKQSGFGTDEIQKWQYAADRMDVSVETIISSARKMKKNMVSTSKDTIAAWE
-108 NQLKGLQTQAE
+108 ELGVAVTD
-119 KSNDALASIKTV
+119 SNGELRDSTTVFYEAVDALAKVENETQRDTLAMQLFGKSADEMAGIIDDGGTALKEMGAEAEASGLILSQDALDGANAFNDGLDTLKAKAQQAFFSSGASLAENLLPMLDTLV
-131 SDKVALGA
+131 EKMSVALSWIA
-139 SNLSKTMLPATAAI
+139 S
-153 AGIGGVAFNAA
+153 
-164 SDLVESQNK
+164 
-173 VDVAFGDSAE
+173 
-183 SIKNFAETTL
+183 L
-193 DAYGIAKGTA
+193 D
-203 MDMAAQFGDMGTSM
+203 
-217 GLSSSAT
+217 
-224 ADMSKSLVGL
+224 
-234 VGDLASFK
+234 
-242 NISTDQAMT
+242 
-251 ALNGIFTGETESLKT
+251 GETLT
-266 LGIVMTQTNLDA
+266 MIG
-278 YALAN
+278 
-283 GFGKTTKEMTEAEK
+283 
-297 VQLRYAYIMNAT
+297 
-309 KNAQGDFSRTSDG
+309 
-322 AANSMRIMKES
+322 
-333 AKEATAEF
+333 
-341 GQALLPVI
+341 
-349 TPLIQKVT
+349 
-357 ELIKGFSALDDGQK
+357 
-371 KTIITVLALVAAIGP
+371 TVLLAVAAISP
-386 VAGII
+386 IAGII
-391 SGIASAASISTTVIS
+391 SKITGSIQLVTQAINFLIAN
-406 TLRGAIAI
+406 
-414 LTGTATTGTTAATAL
+414 
-429 AKAIAFL
+429 
-436 TSPIGIVIAAIVA
+436 PIVLLIAAIVA
-449 AVALIAVKGDE
+449 LVVLIATKGDE

-465 QKVDD
+465 QKVDN

-633 ITNSSTNDTYLGGLT
+633 LTNSSTNDTYLGGLT

>member
-69 RTKLTALKEAEKQ
+69 KTKLTALKEAEKQ

-96 YDALQREIVETE
+96 YDALQREIIETESQLNKLESAANQSNAALNKIAAVANNLSGGARKVADATRGISIAAGGAAAGMLGMAVSAGAAADDINTLAKQSGFGTDEIQKWQYAADRMDVSVETIIGSARKMKKNMVSTSKDTIAAWEELGVAVTDSNGELRDSTDVFYEAIAALSQVE
-108 NQLKGLQTQAE
+108 NETQRDTLAMQLFG
-119 KSNDALASIKTV
+119 KSADEMAGIIDDGGAALRE
-131 SDKVALGA
+131 LGA
-139 SNLSKTMLPATAAI
+139 EAQASGLILSQ
-153 AGIGGVAFNAA
+153 
-164 SDLVESQNK
+164 D
-173 VDVAFGDSAE
+173 
-183 SIKNFAETTL
+183 
-193 DAYGIAKGTA
+193 
-203 MDMAAQFGDMGTSM
+203 
-217 GLSSSAT
+217 
-224 ADMSKSLVGL
+224 
-234 VGDLASFK
+234 
-242 NISTDQAMT
+242 
-251 ALNGIFTGETESLKT
+251 ALNGANAFNDGLDTLKAKAQQAFFSSGAALAENLLPMLDSLVDKMSGVLSWIASLDGETLT
-266 LGIVMTQTNLDA
+266 MIG
-278 YALAN
+278 
-283 GFGKTTKEMTEAEK
+283 
-297 VQLRYAYIMNAT
+297 
-309 KNAQGDFSRTSDG
+309 
-322 AANSMRIMKES
+322 
-333 AKEATAEF
+333 
-341 GQALLPVI
+341 
-349 TPLIQKVT
+349 
-357 ELIKGFSALDDGQK
+357 
-371 KTIITVLALVAAIGP
+371 TVLLAIAAISP
-386 VAGII
+386 IAGII
-391 SGIASAASISTTVIS
+391 SKITGSIQLVTQAINFLIAN
-406 TLRGAIAI
+406 
-414 LTGTATTGTTAATAL
+414 
-429 AKAIAFL
+429 
-436 TSPIGIVIAAIVA
+436 PIVLLIVAIVA
-449 AVALIAVKGDE
+449 LVVLIATKGDE

-465 QKVDD
+465 QKVDN

-633 ITNSSTNDTYLGGLT
+633 LTNSSTNDTYLGGLT

>member
-69 RTKLTALKEAEKQ
+69 RSKLTALKEAEKQ

-96 YDALQREIVETE
+96 YDALQREIIETESQLNKLESAANQSNAALNKIAAVANDISGGAQKVADATRGISVAAGGAAVGMLGMAVSAGAAADDINTLAKQSGFGTDEIQKWQYAADRMDVSVETIISSARKMKKNMVSTSKDTIAAWE
-108 NQLKGLQTQAE
+108 ELGVAVTD
-119 KSNDALASIKTV
+119 SNGELRDSTTVFYEAVDALAKVENETQRDTLAMQLFGKSADEMAGIIDDGGTALKEMGAEAEASGLILSQDALDGANAFNDGLDTLKAKAQQAFFSSGASLAENLLPMLDTLV
-131 SDKVALGA
+131 EKMSVALSWIA
-139 SNLSKTMLPATAAI
+139 S
-153 AGIGGVAFNAA
+153 
-164 SDLVESQNK
+164 
-173 VDVAFGDSAE
+173 
-183 SIKNFAETTL
+183 L
-193 DAYGIAKGTA
+193 D
-203 MDMAAQFGDMGTSM
+203 
-217 GLSSSAT
+217 
-224 ADMSKSLVGL
+224 
-234 VGDLASFK
+234 
-242 NISTDQAMT
+242 
-251 ALNGIFTGETESLKT
+251 GETLT
-266 LGIVMTQTNLDA
+266 MIG
-278 YALAN
+278 
-283 GFGKTTKEMTEAEK
+283 
-297 VQLRYAYIMNAT
+297 
-309 KNAQGDFSRTSDG
+309 
-322 AANSMRIMKES
+322 
-333 AKEATAEF
+333 
-341 GQALLPVI
+341 
-349 TPLIQKVT
+349 
-357 ELIKGFSALDDGQK
+357 
-371 KTIITVLALVAAIGP
+371 TVLLAVAAISP
-386 VAGII
+386 IAGII
-391 SGIASAASISTTVIS
+391 SKITGSIQLVTQAINFLIAN
-406 TLRGAIAI
+406 
-414 LTGTATTGTTAATAL
+414 
-429 AKAIAFL
+429 
-436 TSPIGIVIAAIVA
+436 PIVLLIAAIVA
-449 AVALIAVKGDE
+449 LVVLIATKGDE

-465 QKVDD
+465 QKVDN

-618 PELLTVGPGGTRVQP
+618 PELLTVGPGGTKVQP
-633 ITNSSTNDTYLGGLT
+633 LTNSSTNDTYLGGLT

>member
-69 RTKLTALKEAEKQ
+69 RTKLTDLKEAEKQ

-96 YDALQREIVETE
+96 YDALQREIIETESQLNKLESAANQSNAALNKIAAVANDISGGAQKVADTTRGISVAAGGAAVGMLGMAVSAGAAADDINTLAKQSGFGTDEIQKWQYAADRMDVSVETIISSARKMKKNMVSTSKDTIAAWE
-108 NQLKGLQTQAE
+108 ELGVAVTD
-119 KSNDALASIKTV
+119 SNGELRDSTTVFYEAVDALAKVENETQRDTLAMQLFGKSADEMAGIIDDGGTALKEMGAEAEASGLILSQDALDGANAFNDGLDTLKAKAQQAFFSSGASLAENLLPMLDTLV
-131 SDKVALGA
+131 EKMSVALSWIA
-139 SNLSKTMLPATAAI
+139 S
-153 AGIGGVAFNAA
+153 
-164 SDLVESQNK
+164 
-173 VDVAFGDSAE
+173 
-183 SIKNFAETTL
+183 L
-193 DAYGIAKGTA
+193 D
-203 MDMAAQFGDMGTSM
+203 
-217 GLSSSAT
+217 
-224 ADMSKSLVGL
+224 
-234 VGDLASFK
+234 
-242 NISTDQAMT
+242 
-251 ALNGIFTGETESLKT
+251 GETLT
-266 LGIVMTQTNLDA
+266 MIG
-278 YALAN
+278 
-283 GFGKTTKEMTEAEK
+283 
-297 VQLRYAYIMNAT
+297 
-309 KNAQGDFSRTSDG
+309 
-322 AANSMRIMKES
+322 
-333 AKEATAEF
+333 
-341 GQALLPVI
+341 
-349 TPLIQKVT
+349 
-357 ELIKGFSALDDGQK
+357 
-371 KTIITVLALVAAIGP
+371 TVLLAVAAISP
-386 VAGII
+386 IAGII
-391 SGIASAASISTTVIS
+391 SKITGSIQLVTQAINFLIAN
-406 TLRGAIAI
+406 
-414 LTGTATTGTTAATAL
+414 
-429 AKAIAFL
+429 
-436 TSPIGIVIAAIVA
+436 PIVLLIAAIVA
-449 AVALIAVKGDE
+449 LVVLIATKGDE

-465 QKVDD
+465 QKVDN

-633 ITNSSTNDTYLGGLT
+633 LTNSSTNDTYLGGLT

>member
-69 RTKLTALKEAEKQ
+69 KTKLTALKEAEKQ

-96 YDALQREIVETE
+96 YDALQREIIETESQLNKLESAANQSNAALNKIAAVANNLSGGARKVADATRGISIAAGGAAAGMLGMAVSAGAAADDINTLAKQSGFGTDEIQKWQYAADRMDVSVETIIGSARKMKKNMVSTSKDTIAAWE
-108 NQLKGLQTQAE
+108 ELGVAVTD
-119 KSNDALASIKTV
+119 SNGELRDSTDV
-131 SDKVALGA
+131 FYE
-139 SNLSKTMLPATAAI
+139 AI
-153 AGIGGVAFNAA
+153 AALSQVENETQRDTLAMQLFGKSADEMAGIIDDGGAA
-164 SDLVESQNK
+164 LREMGAEAQASGLILSQ
-173 VDVAFGDSAE
+173 D
-183 SIKNFAETTL
+183 
-193 DAYGIAKGTA
+193 
-203 MDMAAQFGDMGTSM
+203 
-217 GLSSSAT
+217 
-224 ADMSKSLVGL
+224 
-234 VGDLASFK
+234 
-242 NISTDQAMT
+242 
-251 ALNGIFTGETESLKT
+251 ALNGANAFNDGLDTLKAKAQQAFFSSGAALAENLLPMLDSLVDKMSGVLSWIASLDGETLT
-266 LGIVMTQTNLDA
+266 MIG
-278 YALAN
+278 
-283 GFGKTTKEMTEAEK
+283 
-297 VQLRYAYIMNAT
+297 
-309 KNAQGDFSRTSDG
+309 
-322 AANSMRIMKES
+322 
-333 AKEATAEF
+333 
-341 GQALLPVI
+341 
-349 TPLIQKVT
+349 
-357 ELIKGFSALDDGQK
+357 
-371 KTIITVLALVAAIGP
+371 TVLLAIAAISP
-386 VAGII
+386 IAGII
-391 SGIASAASISTTVIS
+391 SKITGSIQLVTQAINFLIAN
-406 TLRGAIAI
+406 
-414 LTGTATTGTTAATAL
+414 
-429 AKAIAFL
+429 
-436 TSPIGIVIAAIVA
+436 PIVLLIVAIVA
-449 AVALIAVKGDE
+449 LVVLIATKGDE

-465 QKVDD
+465 QKVDN

-633 ITNSSTNDTYLGGLT
+633 LTNSSTNDTYLGGLT

>member
-96 YDALQREIVETE
+96 YDALQREIIETESQLNKLESAANQSNAALNKIAAVANDISGGAQKVADATRGISVAAGGAAVGMLGMAVSAGAAADDINTLAKQSGFGTDEIQKWQYAADRMDVSVETIISSARKMKKNMVSTSKDTIAAWE
-108 NQLKGLQTQAE
+108 ELGVAVTD
-119 KSNDALASIKTV
+119 SNGELRDSTTVFYEAVDALAKVENETQRDTLAMQLFGKSADEMAGIIDDGGTALKEMGAEAEASGLILSQDALDGANAFNDGLDTLKAKAQQAFFSSGAALAENLLPMLDTLV
-131 SDKVALGA
+131 EKMSVALSWIA
-139 SNLSKTMLPATAAI
+139 S
-153 AGIGGVAFNAA
+153 
-164 SDLVESQNK
+164 
-173 VDVAFGDSAE
+173 
-183 SIKNFAETTL
+183 L
-193 DAYGIAKGTA
+193 D
-203 MDMAAQFGDMGTSM
+203 
-217 GLSSSAT
+217 
-224 ADMSKSLVGL
+224 
-234 VGDLASFK
+234 
-242 NISTDQAMT
+242 
-251 ALNGIFTGETESLKT
+251 GETLT
-266 LGIVMTQTNLDA
+266 MIG
-278 YALAN
+278 
-283 GFGKTTKEMTEAEK
+283 
-297 VQLRYAYIMNAT
+297 
-309 KNAQGDFSRTSDG
+309 
-322 AANSMRIMKES
+322 
-333 AKEATAEF
+333 
-341 GQALLPVI
+341 
-349 TPLIQKVT
+349 
-357 ELIKGFSALDDGQK
+357 
-371 KTIITVLALVAAIGP
+371 TVLLAVAAISP
-386 VAGII
+386 IAGII
-391 SGIASAASISTTVIS
+391 SKITGSIQLVTQAINFLIAN
-406 TLRGAIAI
+406 
-414 LTGTATTGTTAATAL
+414 
-429 AKAIAFL
+429 
-436 TSPIGIVIAAIVA
+436 PIVLLIAAIVA
-449 AVALIAVKGDE
+449 LVVLIATKGDE

-465 QKVDD
+465 QKVDN

-633 ITNSSTNDTYLGGLT
+633 LTNSSTNDTYLGGLT

>member
-69 RTKLTALKEAEKQ
+69 RTKLTDLKEAEKQ

-96 YDALQREIVETE
+96 YDALQREIIETE
-108 NQLKGLQTQAE
+108 NQLNKLESAANQ
-119 KSNDALASIKTV
+119 SNAALNKIAAVANNISGGAQKVADATRGISVAAGGAAVGMLGMAVSAGAAADDINTLAKQSGFGTDEIQKWQYAADRMDVSVETIISSARKMKKNMVSTSKDTIAAWEELGVAVTDSNGELRDSTTVFYEAVDALAKVENETQRDTLAMQLFGKSADEMAGIIDDGGTALKEMGAEAEASGLILSQDALDGANAFNDGLDTLKAKAQQAFFSSGAALAKNLLPSLDTLV
-131 SDKVALGA
+131 EKMSVALSWIA
-139 SNLSKTMLPATAAI
+139 S
-153 AGIGGVAFNAA
+153 
-164 SDLVESQNK
+164 
-173 VDVAFGDSAE
+173 
-183 SIKNFAETTL
+183 L
-193 DAYGIAKGTA
+193 D
-203 MDMAAQFGDMGTSM
+203 
-217 GLSSSAT
+217 
-224 ADMSKSLVGL
+224 
-234 VGDLASFK
+234 
-242 NISTDQAMT
+242 
-251 ALNGIFTGETESLKT
+251 GETLT
-266 LGIVMTQTNLDA
+266 MIG
-278 YALAN
+278 
-283 GFGKTTKEMTEAEK
+283 
-297 VQLRYAYIMNAT
+297 
-309 KNAQGDFSRTSDG
+309 
-322 AANSMRIMKES
+322 
-333 AKEATAEF
+333 
-341 GQALLPVI
+341 
-349 TPLIQKVT
+349 
-357 ELIKGFSALDDGQK
+357 
-371 KTIITVLALVAAIGP
+371 TVLLAVAAISP
-386 VAGII
+386 IAGII
-391 SGIASAASISTTVIS
+391 SKITGSIQLVTQAINFLIAN
-406 TLRGAIAI
+406 
-414 LTGTATTGTTAATAL
+414 
-429 AKAIAFL
+429 
-436 TSPIGIVIAAIVA
+436 PIVLLIAAIVA
-449 AVALIAVKGDE
+449 LVVLIATKGDE

-465 QKVDD
+465 QKVDN

-633 ITNSSTNDTYLGGLT
+633 LTNSSTNDTYLGGLT

>member
-96 YDALQREIVETE
+96 YDALQREIIETE
-108 NQLKGLQTQAE
+108 NQLNKLESAANQ
-119 KSNDALASIKTV
+119 SNAALNKFSAVADNISGGAQKVADATRGISVAAGGAAVGMLGMAVSAGAAADDINTLAKQSGFGTDEIQKWQYAADRMDVSVETIISSARKMKKNMVSTSKDTIAAWEELGVAVTDSNGELRDSTTVFYEAVDALAKVENETQRDTLAMQLFGKSADEMAGIIDDGGTALKEMGAEAEASGLILSQDALDGANAFNDGLDTLKAKAQQAFFSSGAALAENLLPLLDTLV
-131 SDKVALGA
+131 EKLSVALSWIA
-139 SNLSKTMLPATAAI
+139 S
-153 AGIGGVAFNAA
+153 
-164 SDLVESQNK
+164 
-173 VDVAFGDSAE
+173 
-183 SIKNFAETTL
+183 L
-193 DAYGIAKGTA
+193 D
-203 MDMAAQFGDMGTSM
+203 
-217 GLSSSAT
+217 
-224 ADMSKSLVGL
+224 
-234 VGDLASFK
+234 
-242 NISTDQAMT
+242 
-251 ALNGIFTGETESLKT
+251 GET
-266 LGIVMTQTNLDA
+266 
-278 YALAN
+278 
-283 GFGKTTKEMTEAEK
+283 
-297 VQLRYAYIMNAT
+297 
-309 KNAQGDFSRTSDG
+309 
-322 AANSMRIMKES
+322 
-333 AKEATAEF
+333 
-341 GQALLPVI
+341 I
-349 TPLIQKVT
+349 TMI
-357 ELIKGFSALDDGQK
+357 G
-371 KTIITVLALVAAIGP
+371 TVLLAVAAISP
-386 VAGII
+386 IAGII
-391 SGIASAASISTTVIS
+391 SKITGSIQLVTQAINFLIAN
-406 TLRGAIAI
+406 
-414 LTGTATTGTTAATAL
+414 
-429 AKAIAFL
+429 
-436 TSPIGIVIAAIVA
+436 PIVLLIAAIVA
-449 AVALIAVKGDE
+449 LVVLIATKGDE

-465 QKVDD
+465 QKVDN

-491 LNGFFKNVKNIW
+491 LNGFLKNVQIIW
-503 DSIKRIF
+503 DSIKSIF

-618 PELLTVGPGGTRVQP
+618 PELLTVGPGGTKVQP
-633 ITNSSTNDTYLGGLT
+633 LTNSSTNDTYLGGLT

>member
-69 RTKLTALKEAEKQ
+69 RTKLTDLKEAEKQ

-96 YDALQREIVETE
+96 YDALQREIIETE
-108 NQLKGLQTQAE
+108 NQLNKLESAANQ
-119 KSNDALASIKTV
+119 SNAALNKIAAVANNISGGAQKVADATRGISVAAGGAAVGMLGMAVSAGAAADDINTLAKQSGFGTDEIQKWQYAADRMDVSVETIISSARKMKKNMVSTSKDTIAAWEELGVAVTDSNGELRDSTTVFYEAVDALAKVENETQRDTLAMQLFGKSADEMAGIIDDGGTALKEMGAEAEASGLILSQDALDGANAFNDGLDTLKAKAQQAFFSSGAALAENLLPLLDTLV
-131 SDKVALGA
+131 EKMSVALSWIA
-139 SNLSKTMLPATAAI
+139 S
-153 AGIGGVAFNAA
+153 
-164 SDLVESQNK
+164 
-173 VDVAFGDSAE
+173 
-183 SIKNFAETTL
+183 L
-193 DAYGIAKGTA
+193 D
-203 MDMAAQFGDMGTSM
+203 
-217 GLSSSAT
+217 
-224 ADMSKSLVGL
+224 
-234 VGDLASFK
+234 
-242 NISTDQAMT
+242 
-251 ALNGIFTGETESLKT
+251 GETLT
-266 LGIVMTQTNLDA
+266 MIG
-278 YALAN
+278 
-283 GFGKTTKEMTEAEK
+283 
-297 VQLRYAYIMNAT
+297 
-309 KNAQGDFSRTSDG
+309 
-322 AANSMRIMKES
+322 
-333 AKEATAEF
+333 
-341 GQALLPVI
+341 
-349 TPLIQKVT
+349 
-357 ELIKGFSALDDGQK
+357 
-371 KTIITVLALVAAIGP
+371 TVLLAVAAISP
-386 VAGII
+386 IAGII
-391 SGIASAASISTTVIS
+391 SKITGSIQLVTQAINFLIAN
-406 TLRGAIAI
+406 
-414 LTGTATTGTTAATAL
+414 
-429 AKAIAFL
+429 
-436 TSPIGIVIAAIVA
+436 PIVLLIAAIVA
-449 AVALIAVKGDE
+449 LVVLIATKGDE

-465 QKVDD
+465 QKVDN

-618 PELLTVGPGGTRVQP
+618 PELLTVGPGGTKVQP
-633 ITNSSTNDTYLGGLT
+633 LTNSSTNDTYLGGLT

>member
-96 YDALQREIVETE
+96 YDALQREIIETESQLNKLESAANQSNAALNKIAAVANDISGGAQKVADATRGISVAAGGAAVGMLGMAVSAGAAADDINTLAKQSGFGTDEIQKWQYAADRMDVSVETIISSARKMKKNMVSTSKDTIAAWE
-108 NQLKGLQTQAE
+108 ELGVAVTD
-119 KSNDALASIKTV
+119 SNGELRDSTTVFYEAVDALAQVENETQRDTLAMQLFGKSADEMAGIIDDGGTALKEMGAEAEASGLILSQDALDGANAFNDGLDTLKAKAQQAFFSSGAALAENLLPMLDTLV
-131 SDKVALGA
+131 EKMSVALSWIA
-139 SNLSKTMLPATAAI
+139 S
-153 AGIGGVAFNAA
+153 
-164 SDLVESQNK
+164 
-173 VDVAFGDSAE
+173 
-183 SIKNFAETTL
+183 L
-193 DAYGIAKGTA
+193 D
-203 MDMAAQFGDMGTSM
+203 
-217 GLSSSAT
+217 
-224 ADMSKSLVGL
+224 
-234 VGDLASFK
+234 
-242 NISTDQAMT
+242 
-251 ALNGIFTGETESLKT
+251 GETLT
-266 LGIVMTQTNLDA
+266 MIG
-278 YALAN
+278 
-283 GFGKTTKEMTEAEK
+283 
-297 VQLRYAYIMNAT
+297 
-309 KNAQGDFSRTSDG
+309 
-322 AANSMRIMKES
+322 
-333 AKEATAEF
+333 
-341 GQALLPVI
+341 
-349 TPLIQKVT
+349 
-357 ELIKGFSALDDGQK
+357 
-371 KTIITVLALVAAIGP
+371 TVLLAVAAISP
-386 VAGII
+386 IAGII
-391 SGIASAASISTTVIS
+391 SKITGSIQLVTQAINFLIAN
-406 TLRGAIAI
+406 
-414 LTGTATTGTTAATAL
+414 
-429 AKAIAFL
+429 
-436 TSPIGIVIAAIVA
+436 PIVLLIAAIVA
-449 AVALIAVKGDE
+449 LVVLIATKGDE

-633 ITNSSTNDTYLGGLT
+633 LTNSSTNDTYLGGLT

>member
-69 RTKLTALKEAEKQ
+69 RTKLTDLKEAEKQ

-96 YDALQREIVETE
+96 YDALQREIIETE
-108 NQLKGLQTQAE
+108 NQLNKLESAANQ
-119 KSNDALASIKTV
+119 SNAALNKIASVANNISGGAQKVADATRGISVAAGGAAVGMLGMAVSAGAAADDINTLAKQSGFGTDEIQKWQYAADRMDVSVETIISSARKMKKNMVSTSKDTIAAWEELGVAVTDSNGELRDSTTVFYEAVDALAKVENETQRDTLAMQLFGKSADEMAGIIDDGGTALKEMGAEAEASGLILSQDALDGANAFNDGLDTLKAKAQQAFFSSGAALAENLLPLLDTLV
-131 SDKVALGA
+131 EKMSVALSWIA
-139 SNLSKTMLPATAAI
+139 S
-153 AGIGGVAFNAA
+153 
-164 SDLVESQNK
+164 
-173 VDVAFGDSAE
+173 
-183 SIKNFAETTL
+183 L
-193 DAYGIAKGTA
+193 D
-203 MDMAAQFGDMGTSM
+203 
-217 GLSSSAT
+217 
-224 ADMSKSLVGL
+224 
-234 VGDLASFK
+234 
-242 NISTDQAMT
+242 
-251 ALNGIFTGETESLKT
+251 GETLT
-266 LGIVMTQTNLDA
+266 MIG
-278 YALAN
+278 
-283 GFGKTTKEMTEAEK
+283 
-297 VQLRYAYIMNAT
+297 
-309 KNAQGDFSRTSDG
+309 
-322 AANSMRIMKES
+322 
-333 AKEATAEF
+333 
-341 GQALLPVI
+341 
-349 TPLIQKVT
+349 
-357 ELIKGFSALDDGQK
+357 
-371 KTIITVLALVAAIGP
+371 TVLLAVAAISP
-386 VAGII
+386 IAGII
-391 SGIASAASISTTVIS
+391 SKITGSIQLVTQAINFLIAN
-406 TLRGAIAI
+406 
-414 LTGTATTGTTAATAL
+414 
-429 AKAIAFL
+429 
-436 TSPIGIVIAAIVA
+436 PIVLLIAAIVA
-449 AVALIAVKGDE
+449 LVVLIATKGDE

-465 QKVDD
+465 QKVDN

-618 PELLTVGPGGTRVQP
+618 PELLTVGPGGTKVQP
-633 ITNSSTNDTYLGGLT
+633 LTNSSTNDTYLGGLT

>member
-96 YDALQREIVETE
+96 YDALQREIIETESQLNKLESAANQSNAALNKIAAVANDISGGAQKVSDATRGISVAAGGAAVGMLGMAVSAGAAADDINTLAKQSGFGTDEIQKWQYAADRMDVSVETIISSARKMKKNMVSTSKDTIAAWE
-108 NQLKGLQTQAE
+108 ELGVAVTD
-119 KSNDALASIKTV
+119 SNGEIRDSTTVFYEAVDALAQVENETQRDTLAMQLFGKSADEMAGIIDDGGTALKEMGAEAEASGLILSQDALDGANAFNDGLDTLKAKAQQAFFSSGAALAENLLPMLDTLV
-131 SDKVALGA
+131 EKMSVALSWIA
-139 SNLSKTMLPATAAI
+139 S
-153 AGIGGVAFNAA
+153 
-164 SDLVESQNK
+164 
-173 VDVAFGDSAE
+173 
-183 SIKNFAETTL
+183 L
-193 DAYGIAKGTA
+193 D
-203 MDMAAQFGDMGTSM
+203 
-217 GLSSSAT
+217 
-224 ADMSKSLVGL
+224 
-234 VGDLASFK
+234 
-242 NISTDQAMT
+242 
-251 ALNGIFTGETESLKT
+251 GETLT
-266 LGIVMTQTNLDA
+266 MIG
-278 YALAN
+278 
-283 GFGKTTKEMTEAEK
+283 
-297 VQLRYAYIMNAT
+297 
-309 KNAQGDFSRTSDG
+309 
-322 AANSMRIMKES
+322 
-333 AKEATAEF
+333 
-341 GQALLPVI
+341 
-349 TPLIQKVT
+349 
-357 ELIKGFSALDDGQK
+357 
-371 KTIITVLALVAAIGP
+371 TVLLAVAAISP
-386 VAGII
+386 IAGII
-391 SGIASAASISTTVIS
+391 SKITGSIQLVTQAINFLIAN
-406 TLRGAIAI
+406 
-414 LTGTATTGTTAATAL
+414 
-429 AKAIAFL
+429 
-436 TSPIGIVIAAIVA
+436 PIVLLIAAIVA
-449 AVALIAVKGDE
+449 LVVLIATKGDE
-460 IQAIL
+460 IQEIL

-618 PELLTVGPGGTRVQP
+618 PELLTVGPGGTKVQP
-633 ITNSSTNDTYLGGLT
+633 LTNSSTNDTYLGGLT
-648 LNVYGAPGQSEN
+648 LNIYGAAGQSEN

>member
-69 RTKLTALKEAEKQ
+69 RTKLTDLKEAEKQ

-96 YDALQREIVETE
+96 YDALQREIIETE
-108 NQLKGLQTQAE
+108 NQLNKLESAANQ
-119 KSNDALASIKTV
+119 SNAALNKIAAVANNISGGAQKVADATRGISVAAGGAAVGMLGMAVSAGAAADDINTLAKQSGFGTDEIQKWQYAADRMDVSVETIISSARKMKKNMVSTSKDTIAAWEELGVAVTDSNGELRDSTTVFYEAVDALAKVENETQRDTLAMQLFGKSADEMAGIIDDGGTALKEMGAEAEASGLILSQDALDGANAFNDGLDTLKAKAQQAFFSSGAALAENLLPMLDTLV
-131 SDKVALGA
+131 EKMSVALSWIA
-139 SNLSKTMLPATAAI
+139 S
-153 AGIGGVAFNAA
+153 
-164 SDLVESQNK
+164 
-173 VDVAFGDSAE
+173 
-183 SIKNFAETTL
+183 L
-193 DAYGIAKGTA
+193 D
-203 MDMAAQFGDMGTSM
+203 
-217 GLSSSAT
+217 
-224 ADMSKSLVGL
+224 
-234 VGDLASFK
+234 
-242 NISTDQAMT
+242 
-251 ALNGIFTGETESLKT
+251 GETLT
-266 LGIVMTQTNLDA
+266 MIG
-278 YALAN
+278 
-283 GFGKTTKEMTEAEK
+283 
-297 VQLRYAYIMNAT
+297 
-309 KNAQGDFSRTSDG
+309 
-322 AANSMRIMKES
+322 
-333 AKEATAEF
+333 
-341 GQALLPVI
+341 
-349 TPLIQKVT
+349 
-357 ELIKGFSALDDGQK
+357 
-371 KTIITVLALVAAIGP
+371 TVLLAVAAISP
-386 VAGII
+386 IAGII
-391 SGIASAASISTTVIS
+391 SKITGSIQLVTQAINFLIAN
-406 TLRGAIAI
+406 
-414 LTGTATTGTTAATAL
+414 
-429 AKAIAFL
+429 
-436 TSPIGIVIAAIVA
+436 PIVLLIAAIVA
-449 AVALIAVKGDE
+449 LVVLIATKGDE

-465 QKVDD
+465 QKVDN

-633 ITNSSTNDTYLGGLT
+633 LTNSSTNDTYLGGLT

>member
-1 MADRIKGITVVLGGD
+1 MLGGD

-96 YDALQREIVETE
+96 YDALQREIIETESQLNKLESAANQSNAALNKIAAVANDISGGAQKVADATRGISVAAGGAAVGMLGMAVSAGAAADDINTLAKQSGFGTDEIQKWQYAADRMDVSVETIISSARKMKKNMVSTSKDTIAAWE
-108 NQLKGLQTQAE
+108 ELGVAVTD
-119 KSNDALASIKTV
+119 SNGELRDSTTVFYEAVDALAQVENETQRDTLAMQLFGKSADEMAGIIDDGGTALKEMGAEAEASGLILSQDALDGANAFNDGLDTLKAKAQQAFFSSGAALAENLLPMLDTLV
-131 SDKVALGA
+131 EKMSVALSWIA
-139 SNLSKTMLPATAAI
+139 S
-153 AGIGGVAFNAA
+153 
-164 SDLVESQNK
+164 
-173 VDVAFGDSAE
+173 
-183 SIKNFAETTL
+183 L
-193 DAYGIAKGTA
+193 D
-203 MDMAAQFGDMGTSM
+203 
-217 GLSSSAT
+217 
-224 ADMSKSLVGL
+224 
-234 VGDLASFK
+234 
-242 NISTDQAMT
+242 
-251 ALNGIFTGETESLKT
+251 GETLT
-266 LGIVMTQTNLDA
+266 MIG
-278 YALAN
+278 
-283 GFGKTTKEMTEAEK
+283 
-297 VQLRYAYIMNAT
+297 
-309 KNAQGDFSRTSDG
+309 
-322 AANSMRIMKES
+322 
-333 AKEATAEF
+333 
-341 GQALLPVI
+341 
-349 TPLIQKVT
+349 
-357 ELIKGFSALDDGQK
+357 
-371 KTIITVLALVAAIGP
+371 TVLLAVAAISP
-386 VAGII
+386 IAGII
-391 SGIASAASISTTVIS
+391 SKITGSIQLVTQAINFLIAN
-406 TLRGAIAI
+406 
-414 LTGTATTGTTAATAL
+414 
-429 AKAIAFL
+429 
-436 TSPIGIVIAAIVA
+436 PIVLLIAAIVA
-449 AVALIAVKGDE
+449 LVVLIATKGDE

-633 ITNSSTNDTYLGGLT
+633 LTNSSTNDTYLGGLT

>member
-69 RTKLTALKEAEKQ
+69 RTKLTDLKEAEKQ

-96 YDALQREIVETE
+96 YDALQREIIETE
-108 NQLKGLQTQAE
+108 NQLNKLESAANQ
-119 KSNDALASIKTV
+119 SNAALNKIAAVANNISGGAQKVADATRGISVAAGGAAVGMLGMAVSAGAAADDINTLAKQSGFGTDEIQKWQYAADRMDVSVETIISSARKMKKNMVSTSKDTIAAWEELGVAVTDSNGELRDSTTVFYEAVDALAKVENETQRDTLAMQLFGKSADEMAGIIDDGGTALKEMGAEAEASGLILSQDALDGANAFNDGLDTLKAKAQQAFFSSGAALAENLLPLLDTLV
-131 SDKVALGA
+131 EKMSVALSWIA
-139 SNLSKTMLPATAAI
+139 S
-153 AGIGGVAFNAA
+153 
-164 SDLVESQNK
+164 
-173 VDVAFGDSAE
+173 
-183 SIKNFAETTL
+183 L
-193 DAYGIAKGTA
+193 D
-203 MDMAAQFGDMGTSM
+203 
-217 GLSSSAT
+217 
-224 ADMSKSLVGL
+224 
-234 VGDLASFK
+234 
-242 NISTDQAMT
+242 
-251 ALNGIFTGETESLKT
+251 GETLT
-266 LGIVMTQTNLDA
+266 MIG
-278 YALAN
+278 
-283 GFGKTTKEMTEAEK
+283 
-297 VQLRYAYIMNAT
+297 
-309 KNAQGDFSRTSDG
+309 
-322 AANSMRIMKES
+322 
-333 AKEATAEF
+333 
-341 GQALLPVI
+341 
-349 TPLIQKVT
+349 
-357 ELIKGFSALDDGQK
+357 
-371 KTIITVLALVAAIGP
+371 TVLLAVAAISP
-386 VAGII
+386 IAGII
-391 SGIASAASISTTVIS
+391 SKITGSIQLVTQAINFLIAN
-406 TLRGAIAI
+406 
-414 LTGTATTGTTAATAL
+414 
-429 AKAIAFL
+429 
-436 TSPIGIVIAAIVA
+436 PIVLLIAAIVA
-449 AVALIAVKGDE
+449 LVVLIATKGDE

-465 QKVDD
+465 QKVDN

-618 PELLTVGPGGTRVQP
+618 PELLTVGPGGTKVQP
-633 ITNSSTNDTYLGGLT
+633 LTNSSTNDTYLGGLT

-660 ELANIIMEKIQSATL
+660 ELASIIMKKIQSATL

>member
-96 YDALQREIVETE
+96 YDALQREIIETE
-108 NQLKGLQTQAE
+108 NQLNKLESAANQ
-119 KSNDALASIKTV
+119 SNAALNKIEAVANNISGGAQKVADATRGISVAAGGAAVGMLGMAVSAGAAADDINTLAKQSGFGTDEIQKWQYAADRMDVSVETIISSARKMKKNMVSTSKDTIAAWEELGVAVTDSNGELRDSTTVFYEAVDALAKVENETQRDTLAMQLFGKSADEMAGIIDDGGTALKEMGAEAEASGLILSQDALDGANAFNDGLDTLKAKAQQAFFSSGAALAENLLPLLDTLV
-131 SDKVALGA
+131 EKMSVALSWIA
-139 SNLSKTMLPATAAI
+139 S
-153 AGIGGVAFNAA
+153 
-164 SDLVESQNK
+164 
-173 VDVAFGDSAE
+173 
-183 SIKNFAETTL
+183 L
-193 DAYGIAKGTA
+193 D
-203 MDMAAQFGDMGTSM
+203 
-217 GLSSSAT
+217 
-224 ADMSKSLVGL
+224 
-234 VGDLASFK
+234 
-242 NISTDQAMT
+242 
-251 ALNGIFTGETESLKT
+251 GETLT
-266 LGIVMTQTNLDA
+266 MIG
-278 YALAN
+278 
-283 GFGKTTKEMTEAEK
+283 
-297 VQLRYAYIMNAT
+297 
-309 KNAQGDFSRTSDG
+309 
-322 AANSMRIMKES
+322 
-333 AKEATAEF
+333 
-341 GQALLPVI
+341 
-349 TPLIQKVT
+349 
-357 ELIKGFSALDDGQK
+357 
-371 KTIITVLALVAAIGP
+371 TVLLAVAAISP
-386 VAGII
+386 IAGII
-391 SGIASAASISTTVIS
+391 SKITGSIQLVTQAINFLIAN
-406 TLRGAIAI
+406 
-414 LTGTATTGTTAATAL
+414 
-429 AKAIAFL
+429 
-436 TSPIGIVIAAIVA
+436 PIVLLIAAIVA
-449 AVALIAVKGDE
+449 LVVLIATKGDE

-465 QKVDD
+465 QKVDN

-618 PELLTVGPGGTRVQP
+618 PELLTVGPGGTKVQP
-633 ITNSSTNDTYLGGLT
+633 LTNSSTNDTYLGGLT